1 MPATVVAGSSAGRGF
16 ADRKGA
22 GQRGQRCP
30 GKPWGPEGWQ
40 QAHPS
45 SPSAPAQARPSSRTW
60 TPPMPPAPLAP
71 LPPASRTTPG
81 ELPSAAGTPTR
92 TCDEGLTLGSCP
104 CGRRGLLPSSPAA
117 ACVTPLAGQ
126 FQIRVLSFSGSG
138 RHVPGF
144 CDVCASACKVP
155 SHGSW
160 LSELS
165 VCWGSFLKEQSLTER
180 GNGFLQSVRTGRGD
194 RSPEASQRVPRASP
208 QQVLSSKGQGC
219 CQARGPALSRGPFTC
234 IQGTPG
240 TCRRGLKAPCPP
252 KPVISKYLWG
262 SFSAA
267 ASVCPCPSPVP

>member
-1 MPATVVAGSSAGRGF
+1 MLFIVSRHSVVSPTGEVVREGLCGLWGFEGLVGRQWM
-16 ADRKGA
+16 AEEVCPPLWWRAAWREGA
-22 GQRGQRCP
+22 WPRGRVPDRGQRCP

-60 TPPMPPAPLAP
+60 TPPMPPAPLAL

-81 ELPSAAGTPTR
+81 ELPSTAGTPTR
-92 TCDEGLTLGSCP
+92 TCDEGLTLGSS

-138 RHVPGF
+138 QHVPGF

-165 VCWGSFLKEQSLTER
+165 AG
-180 GNGFLQSVRTGRGD
+180 G
-194 RSPEASQRVPRASP
+194 
-208 QQVLSSKGQGC
+208 LS
-219 CQARGPALSRGPFTC
+219 
-234 IQGTPG
+234 
-240 TCRRGLKAPCPP
+240 
-252 KPVISKYLWG
+252 
-262 SFSAA
+262 
-267 ASVCPCPSPVP
+267 

>member
-1 MPATVVAGSSAGRGF
+1 MASGALKAWWAGSGWQRRCARHCGGGQLGGKGLGREEGC
-16 ADRKGA
+16 
-22 GQRGQRCP
+22 QTGQRCP

-60 TPPMPPAPLAP
+60 TPPMPPAPLAL

-81 ELPSAAGTPTR
+81 ELPSTAGTPTR
-92 TCDEGLTLGSCP
+92 TCDEGLTLGSS

-138 RHVPGF
+138 QHVPGF

-165 VCWGSFLKEQSLTER
+165 AG
-180 GNGFLQSVRTGRGD
+180 G
-194 RSPEASQRVPRASP
+194 
-208 QQVLSSKGQGC
+208 LS
-219 CQARGPALSRGPFTC
+219 
-234 IQGTPG
+234 
-240 TCRRGLKAPCPP
+240 
-252 KPVISKYLWG
+252 
-262 SFSAA
+262 
-267 ASVCPCPSPVP
+267 